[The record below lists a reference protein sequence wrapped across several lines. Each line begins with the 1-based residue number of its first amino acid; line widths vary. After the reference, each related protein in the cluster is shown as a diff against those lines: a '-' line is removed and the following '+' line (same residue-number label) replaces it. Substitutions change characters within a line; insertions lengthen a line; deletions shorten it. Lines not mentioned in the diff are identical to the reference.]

1 MNRSLIAAVTVLAAG
16 SFALTACG
24 GSDAAPSA
32 TTTGGDATV
41 KVDGKD
47 LPGLDLQSVTC
58 VKSGGRITIGS
69 GAIGGQ
75 QGLGIVLSDA
85 NPPKVETLGMV
96 FDGTALAV
104 APGAGKAEVKVDG
117 ARYTITGEAQ
127 GANVSNPM
135 AGMVTKSFE
144 VAVSCK

>member
-24 GSDAAPSA
+24 GSDAEPKA
-32 TTTGGDATV
+32 TTGGDAAV

-47 LPGLDLQSVTC
+47 LPGLDLGSVTC

-69 GAIGGQ
+69 AAIGGQ
-75 QGLGIVLSDA
+75 QGVGIVLSDA
-85 NPPKVETLGMV
+85 TPPKVESLGIV

-104 APGAGKAEVKVDG
+104 APGAGKADVKVDG
-117 ARYTITGEAQ
+117 SRYTVTGEAQ
-127 GANVSNPM
+127 GASMSNPA
-135 AGMVTKSFE
+135 AGLVTKSFE
-144 VAVSCK
+144 VAVTCK